1 MKEPTPTTPKS
12 VNNSYFYQQ
21 NNSNNLSQN
30 IISTT
35 LNEGYSNQHEFL
47 KKSGLNFKTY
57 NENIPD
63 LNNSCPNL
71 SSFSSKFIQQPD
83 PNFNYCMIMFT

>member
-47 KKSGLNFKTY
+47 KKSGFNFKSF

-83 PNFNYCMIMFT
+83 PNYNYCIIPFT